1 MQKTNTAKQSES
13 ANSPTGK
20 PKAWWHYGLAWMV
33 FGGPA
38 AVVVACM
45 YTIYLAVV
53 GQDPVLD
60 ENYYQKGIE
69 INKTLGDDGRV
80 KVENLTIEERNSLEP
95 ANRARNHAA
104 TGVNQEP

>member
-1 MQKTNTAKQSES
+1 MQKTNTAK
-13 ANSPTGK
+13 PTDTKNTTDK

-69 INKTLGDDGRV
+69 INKTVGDDGRV
-80 KVENLTIEERNSLEP
+80 LTVEERNSLEP

-104 TGVNQEP
+104 TGVNQE